1 MNNRPHLKRTALAL
15 GAALVTASAVFAP
28 VHGQDAGLPLP
39 TPGAPTATPSA
50 PPTGGPAQLWNEFPL
65 EATAWSVSGRD
76 LTRGDFSGTMTFTR
90 KGRRY
95 LQYQRQV
102 SFGRGGQEL
111 EQGEAAIKDGRLY
124 LQSTPP
130 DVLGGL
136 RATLDGGP
144 GGSQAQR
151 RAIYQLTPDGRF
163 LDGRYRV
170 ESGDRGDERLAR
182 IVGAPTG
189 DHVLLLVDG
198 AEMFPAYEAALR
210 SAQRSICLQT
220 FIYTDDSTGRRIGRV
235 LMERARA
242 GVKVR
247 VLVDAIGNKMGKLAD
262 ELRAA
267 GVEVVFQH
275 GWGEGIKNTVLEFG
289 RGLWDGI
296 KRLFGGKPKP
306 RERRGVLNHDHRKI
320 LIVDGRVGFTGGMN
334 IAAEYEHDW
343 HDIHARVVGPA
354 SPALEAMFYD
364 RWRKA
369 GGKGEALPPVADATE
384 VGGTMDVDVVGSIP
398 GISMAIRHRY
408 LKEINGARQRVLIE
422 NAYFLDDQ
430 IIDAMQ
436 GAVRRNVRTVL
447 IVPPDHNHD
456 LPIVRDAFLAVQ
468 NDVVRSGIE
477 LYKYRDRM
485 VHSKVASFDG
495 RVSTVGSANLD
506 PMALSL
512 LSEVNLFVND
522 VGFTRT
528 VDARIFA
535 RDIPMSDRE
544 VEKKLSWWEKV
555 KSSTLHFFRAFI

>member
-1 MNNRPHLKRTALAL
+1 MKRTILAL
-15 GAALVTASAVFAP
+15 GAAILTASFITSGFAP
-28 VHGQDAGLPLP
+28 VHGQDPVGLPLP
-39 TPGAPTATPSA
+39 TPGAAPSDPSGTVA
-50 PPTGGPAQLWNEFPL
+50 GRPQLWNEYPL
-65 EATAWSVSGRD
+65 EATAWRVAGRD
-76 LTRGDFSGTMTFTR
+76 SQHGDFTGSMTFTR
-90 KGRRY
+90 AGRRY
-95 LQYQRQV
+95 LRYERQI

-111 EQGEAAIKDGRLY
+111 ERGEVAIKDGRLY
-124 LQSTPP
+124 LQASPP
-130 DVLGGL
+130 EVLSGL
-136 RATLDGGP
+136 RHTFEGAAGAG
-144 GGSQAQR
+144 AAR
-151 RAIYQLTPDGRF
+151 RAIYRLDSEGLRLEGRYKLDASRSGEERLTPIPATGAGR
-163 LDGRYRV
+163 D
-170 ESGDRGDERLAR
+170 A
-182 IVGAPTG
+182 
-189 DHVLLLVDG
+189 VLLLVDG
-198 AEMFPAYEAALR
+198 GEMFPSLKQALESAR
-210 SAQRSICLQT
+210 SSICLQT
-220 FIYTDDSTGRRIGRV
+220 FIYTDDSTGRAVGRI

-247 VLVDAIGNKMGKLAD
+247 VLVDSIGNKMGKLEGD
-262 ELRAA
+262 LRAA
-267 GVEVVFQH
+267 GVEVVLQH
-275 GWGEGIKNTVLEFG
+275 GWGEGIKNTVLDFG

-306 RERRGVLNHDHRKI
+306 REKRGVLNHDHRKI
-320 LIVDGRVGFTGGMN
+320 VVVDGRIGFTGGMN

-354 SPALEAMFYD
+354 APALEAMFYD
-364 RWRKA
+364 RWKAA
-369 GGKGEALPPVADATE
+369 GGKGAALPAVAGMADAA
-384 VGGTMDVDVVGSIP
+384 GTMDVDVVGSIP

-408 LKEINGARQRVLIE
+408 LQEINGARQRVLIE

-430 IIDAMQ
+430 VIDAMQ
-436 GAVRRNVRTVL
+436 ASVRRNVRTVL

-495 RVSTVGSANLD
+495 RVATVGSANLD

-522 VGFTRT
+522 AGFART
-528 VDARIFA
+528 VDTRIFA